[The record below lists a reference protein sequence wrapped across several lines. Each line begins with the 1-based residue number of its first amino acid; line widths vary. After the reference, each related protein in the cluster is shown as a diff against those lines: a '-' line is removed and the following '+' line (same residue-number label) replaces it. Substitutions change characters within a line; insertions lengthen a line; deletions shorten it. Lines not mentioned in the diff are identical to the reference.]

1 MTPAKRAFDLSLAV
15 VLAVLLAVP
24 GLLIAAWL
32 WARGGGPVFHV
43 AERMAAPDRPFRL
56 WKFRTMMP
64 ASVADQGVS
73 GGDKA
78 ARITPEGRFLRRTRL
93 DELPQLWNIL
103 RGDMT
108 FVGPRPPLRRYV
120 EAFPALYAAVLRGRP
135 GVTGLATL
143 RFHRREA
150 EILARCTTPEETEA
164 RYVRFCIPVKA
175 RLDILYLRRR
185 SFCLD
190 LQILAKTC
198 AGLLKSR

>member
-1 MTPAKRAFDLSLAV
+1 MTLTKRLMDLGLLALFLPFAV
-15 VLAVLLAVP
+15 PLGLLVAAVLLVTE
-24 GLLIAAWL
+24 G
-32 WARGGGPVFHV
+32 RPVFYV
-43 AERMAAPDRPFRL
+43 SERMKAPGQGFRL
-56 WKFRTMMP
+56 WKFRTMR
-64 ASVADQGVS
+64 ADPSDWGVS

-78 ARITPEGRFLRRTRL
+78 GRITTIGGFLRRSRL

>member
-1 MTPAKRAFDLSLAV
+1 MTLTKRLMDLGLLALFLPFAV
-15 VLAVLLAVP
+15 PLGLLVAAVLLVTE
-24 GLLIAAWL
+24 G
-32 WARGGGPVFHV
+32 RPVFYV
-43 AERMAAPDRPFRL
+43 SERMKAPGQGFRL
-56 WKFRTMMP
+56 WKFRTMR
-64 ASVADQGVS
+64 ADPSDWGVS

-78 ARITPEGRFLRRTRL
+78 GRITTIGGFLRRSRL

-198 AGLLKSR
+198 AGLLKPR

>member
-1 MTPAKRAFDLSLAV
+1 MTLTKRLMDLGLLALFLPFAV
-15 VLAVLLAVP
+15 PLGLLVAAVLLVTE
-24 GLLIAAWL
+24 G
-32 WARGGGPVFHV
+32 RPVFYV
-43 AERMAAPDRPFRL
+43 SERMKAPGQGFRL
-56 WKFRTMMP
+56 WKFRTMR
-64 ASVADQGVS
+64 ADPSDWGVS
-73 GGDKA
+73 GGGKA
-78 ARITPEGRFLRRTRL
+78 GRITTIGGFLRRSRL

>member
-1 MTPAKRAFDLSLAV
+1 MTLTKRLMDLGLLALFLPFAV
-15 VLAVLLAVP
+15 PLGLLVAAVLLVTE
-24 GLLIAAWL
+24 G
-32 WARGGGPVFHV
+32 RPVFY
-43 AERMAAPDRPFRL
+43 ASERMKAPGQGFRL
-56 WKFRTMMP
+56 WKFRTMR
-64 ASVADQGVS
+64 ADPSDWGVS

-78 ARITPEGRFLRRTRL
+78 GRITTIGGFLRRSRL

-120 EAFPALYAAVLRGRP
+120 EAFPALYAVVLRGRP

>member
-1 MTPAKRAFDLSLAV
+1 MTLTKRLMDLGLLALFLPFAV
-15 VLAVLLAVP
+15 PLGLLVAAVLLVTE
-24 GLLIAAWL
+24 G
-32 WARGGGPVFHV
+32 RPVFYV
-43 AERMAAPDRPFRL
+43 SERMKAPGQGFRL
-56 WKFRTMMP
+56 WKFRTMR
-64 ASVADQGVS
+64 ADPSDWGVS

-78 ARITPEGRFLRRTRL
+78 GRITTIGGFLRRSRL

-120 EAFPALYAAVLRGRP
+120 EAFPALYAVVLRGRP